1 MKWKGKHFL
10 LIGLPVCLLLVAAVA
25 MQQHKL
31 PANLDLLGMI
41 RHIHANND
49 SINTVNGKIVGNM
62 TEISHLSDTTA
73 QIDDHLH
80 TLQAGLA
87 TPDASLKH
95 LDALSQ
101 QEVDLSVSFV
111 GLENQ
116 LSSDLGKIKQSSVSQ
131 QSSVQLMI
139 KTTQGLSQTAERV
152 GSINGTIAGKLA
164 QATQISGQV
173 AREMP

>member
-1 MKWKGKHFL
+1 MKWRSKPFL
-10 LIGLPVCLLLVAAVA
+10 LIGLPTVLLVVAAGA
-25 MQQHKL
+25 TQMHKL
-31 PANLDLLGMI
+31 PAQIDLIGMI
-41 RHIHANND
+41 QHIHDNNN

-62 TEISHLSDTTA
+62 GDISQMSNTTA
-73 QIDDHLH
+73 KIDDHLH

-87 TPDASLKH
+87 KPDASLKH

-111 GLENQ
+111 GLANQ
-116 LSSDLGKIKQSSVSQ
+116 LSSDLNKIKQSSDSQ
-131 QSSVQLMI
+131 QLSVQGMI
-139 KTTQGLSQTAERV
+139 QTTQALSQTAERV